1 MIAFKG
7 SSKKKLL
14 VELCAKNYATHDGL
28 VHGVDGIFKV
38 STNVLNSQEVI
49 WILFNNPKCDQLT
62 RIKNAHLYEHEI
74 YPAWTPVKPISK
86 YIQIG
91 SIFFHIIIKT

>member
-1 MIAFKG
+1 MVQV
-7 SSKKKLL
+7 KKNML

-28 VHGVDGIFKV
+28 VNDVDGIFQV

-49 WILFNNPKCDQLT
+49 WILFNNTKCDQLT

-74 YPAWTPVKPISK
+74 HLA
-86 YIQIG
+86 
-91 SIFFHIIIKT
+91 